1 MSLRIFLPRLRKPGE
16 EEEEEKE
23 EDTITTTRT
32 NLWTCSK
39 K

>member
-1 MSLRIFLPRLRKPGE
+1 MSLRVFLPRLRKPGE
-16 EEEEEKE
+16 EEEEEK
-23 EDTITTTRT
+23 DTIITTTRT

>member
-1 MSLRIFLPRLRKPGE
+1 MSLRVFLPRLRKPGE
-16 EEEEEKE
+16 EEKEEK
-23 EDTITTTRT
+23 DTITTTRT